1 MHDDL
6 SVWLTRFGLQAFRQH
21 QEAIVR
27 GALTGRDVR
36 AILPTGAGKSL
47 TYQLPALVLH
57 ETNPQIG
64 ITVVVSP
71 LIALMDD
78 QIASL
83 HKRHIKAGALHGN
96 MTAAARR
103 QVWEQRSALTLLYV
117 APERLER
124 LTPELPKVCR
134 MVIDEAHCISE
145 WGHDFRPS
153 YRRLAAVR
161 QALGNPPVTALTATA
176 TPQVAADIE
185 QQLEL
190 RDPLRITADFNRPN
204 LAYSVWQVPCVP
216 LKTSLAMQAVKHYA
230 TAGSCVL
237 YASSRR
243 EVEGLA
249 KNIQQQLEQPVLAY
263 HAGLEATVRT
273 ARMAAFM
280 NGQSRVMV
288 ATSAFG
294 MGVDKPD
301 VRLVLHYRLPGSLAA
316 YYQEA
321 GRAGRDGQAAA
332 CVLLHAPEDCA
343 WQRRF
348 ISHATPSLLDIKRGY
363 VLASNQRA
371 VKPKTSMSGAMLARE
386 LSLPA
391 ARAEATWQF
400 LQPWFQQYRQPP
412 LAALLRDSTFFARER
427 QRKLA
432 LLEAV
437 CDYVRKP
444 TDCRHT
450 LVAYF
455 AGKRTPAPGL
465 APVSRLFTP
474 EERWLLAH
482 TPEVAAAPFLPTTQ
496 NLAAKNLAAKN
507 LAAKDLAAKNLDPWR
522 ENDIAAVLSHWQ
534 NQGILDR
541 RQRRT
546 PAGQAMLERLRAGH
560 HLIH

>member
-1 MHDDL
+1 MPNDL
-6 SVWLTRFGLQAFRQH
+6 SGWLARFGLTSFRPH

-27 GALTGRDVR
+27 GALAGQDVR

-57 ETNPQIG
+57 ETNPNAG

-78 QIASL
+78 QVASL
-83 HKRHIKAGALHGN
+83 QKRHINAAALHGN
-96 MTAAARR
+96 MTAAAK
-103 QVWEQRSALTLLYV
+103 QAVMAGLAELTLLYV

-124 LTPELPKVCR
+124 LTPALPQVCR
-134 MVIDEAHCISE
+134 LVIDEAHCISE

-176 TPQVAADIE
+176 TPRVAKDIE

-190 RDPLRITADFNRPN
+190 RNPLRLTADFNRPN
-204 LAYSVWQVPCVP
+204 LAYSVWHVPCAP
-216 LKTSLAMQAVKHYA
+216 LKPSLAASAVRHYA
-230 TAGSCVL
+230 KQGSCVL

-243 EVEGLA
+243 EVENLA
-249 KNIQQQLEQPVLAY
+249 KNLEQQLEQPVLAY

-273 ARMAAFM
+273 ERMAAFM
-280 NGQSRVMV
+280 ANHSRIMV

-301 VRLVLHYRLPGSLAA
+301 VRLVLHYRLPASLAA

-332 CVLLHAPEDCA
+332 CVLLYAPEDCH

-348 ISHATPSLLDIKRGY
+348 ITHATPSVLDIKRGY
-363 VLASNQRA
+363 VLARNQRA
-371 VKPKTSMSGAMLARE
+371 LTPKTPTTSTSGVGCMSGKGLARE
-386 LSLPA
+386 LNLPA

-400 LQPWFQQYRQPP
+400 LQPWFQRYQQPP
-412 LAALLRDSTFFARER
+412 LAALLRDSAFFETER
-427 QRKLA
+427 QRKLT
-432 LLEAV
+432 LLQAV
-437 CDYVRKP
+437 CDYVQKP
-444 TDCRHT
+444 ADCRRT

-455 AGKRTPAPGL
+455 AGESVPAPGL
-465 APVSRLFTP
+465 APVARPITA
-474 EERWLLAH
+474 EEHWLLRH
-482 TPEVAAAPFLPTTQ
+482 TPDVTAAPFLHTT
-496 NLAAKNLAAKN
+496 NT
-507 LAAKDLAAKNLDPWR
+507 LDPWR
-522 ENDIAAVLSHWQ
+522 ERDVAAVLTYWQ
-534 NQGILDR
+534 NQGIVDK

-546 PAGQAMLERLRAGH
+546 PAGQARLERRPD
-560 HLIH
+560 II

>member
-1 MHDDL
+1 MQDDL
-6 SVWLTRFGLQAFRQH
+6 SAWLARFGLRAFRQH
-21 QEAIVR
+21 QETIVR
-27 GALTGRDVR
+27 SALTGQDIR

-47 TYQLPALVLH
+47 TYQLPALALH
-57 ETNPQIG
+57 ETNPQVG

-78 QIASL
+78 QVASL
-83 HKRHIKAGALHGN
+83 QKRHIKAGALHGN
-96 MTAAARR
+96 MTATLRR
-103 QVWEQRSALTLLYV
+103 RVWQQLPTLTLLYV

-124 LTPELPKVCR
+124 LTPALPKVCR
-134 MVIDEAHCISE
+134 IVVDEAHCISE

-153 YRRLAAVR
+153 YRRLTAVR
-161 QALGNPPVTALTATA
+161 QALGSPPVTALTATA

-190 RDPLRITADFNRPN
+190 RNPLRITADFNRPN
-204 LAYSVWQVPCVP
+204 LAYSVWQVPCAP
-216 LKTSLAMQAVKHYA
+216 LKPSLAAQAVKHYIKQ
-230 TAGSCVL
+230 GSCVL

-243 EVEGLA
+243 EVERLA
-249 KNIQQQLEQPVLAY
+249 QDIERQLEQPVLAY
-263 HAGLEATVRT
+263 HAGLEATLRT
-273 ARMAAFM
+273 ERMAAFM
-280 NGQSRVMV
+280 TNQSRVIV

-301 VRLVLHYRLPGSLAA
+301 VRLVLHYRLPTSLAA

-332 CVLLHAPEDCA
+332 CVLLYAPEDCH

-348 ISHATPSLLDIKRGY
+348 ITHATPSVLDIKRGY
-363 VLASNQRA
+363 VLTSNQRA
-371 VKPKTSMSGAMLARE
+371 TIPKTPMTGTRLARE

-412 LAALLRDSTFFARER
+412 LASLLRDSAFFETER
-427 QRKLA
+427 QRKLR

-437 CDYVRKP
+437 CDYVKKP
-444 TDCRHT
+444 HDCRRT
-450 LVAYF
+450 LVTYF
-455 AGKRTPAPGL
+455 AGKSTLAPGL
-465 APVSRLFTP
+465 APIPRPLTP

-482 TPEVAAAPFLPTTQ
+482 TPDVAAPFLHPTN
-496 NLAAKNLAAKN
+496 NLGTNA
-507 LAAKDLAAKNLDPWR
+507 LDPWR
-522 ENDIAAVLSHWQ
+522 ERDVTAVLTHWQ
-534 NQGILDR
+534 QQGILDK

-546 PAGQAMLERLRAGH
+546 RTGHAMLERLRAGH